1 MIMAIWG
8 KYPCPYAYR
17 FTKFG
22 ILNRSKV
29 FDKLLLRQKERQ
41 KKRKLSVVARD
52 RGLRASI
59 SVDEELPRLVLD
71 KMPRHQA

>member
-1 MIMAIWG
+1 MITL
-8 KYPCPYAYR
+8 KR
-17 FTKFG
+17 NTEEKR
-22 ILNRSKV
+22 N
-29 FDKLLLRQKERQ
+29 LL
-41 KKRKLSVVARD
+41 VVARD

>member
-1 MIMAIWG
+1 MHIGLPNLGFSIVQ
-8 KYPCPYAYR
+8 KFLINYYYAKKNDR
-17 FTKFG
+17 TKR
-22 ILNRSKV
+22 N
-29 FDKLLLRQKERQ
+29 
-41 KKRKLSVVARD
+41 LSVVARD